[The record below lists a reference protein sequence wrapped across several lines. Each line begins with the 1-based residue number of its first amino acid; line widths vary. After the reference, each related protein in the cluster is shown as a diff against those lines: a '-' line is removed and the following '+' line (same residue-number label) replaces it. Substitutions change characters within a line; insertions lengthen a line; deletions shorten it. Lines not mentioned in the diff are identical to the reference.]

1 MCERMSIIFGN
12 LAMNS
17 SIFNSQ
23 SVSCLFTFFQV
34 SSGRQWYL
42 HSIYTVESAGGNGI
56 GKRSVHHSISSSKN
70 SLSRRRRADTEYQ
83 ALVND
88 IGQGGLGTNI
98 HRVAL
103 DNNKNNILNPDL
115 GGNFNKGTNGS
126 TVVPVVAI
134 ITVLALVLLVIIIVV
149 FVMRRRRVSS
159 TPNPPVTVVAC
170 NGGAKVIS
178 HVDDGDNTEV

>member
-1 MCERMSIIFGN
+1 M
-12 LAMNS
+12 
-17 SIFNSQ
+17 
-23 SVSCLFTFFQV
+23 
-34 SSGRQWYL
+34 
-42 HSIYTVESAGGNGI
+42 ESASGNGI

-70 SLSRRRRADTEYQ
+70 SLSRRRRADEYQ

-88 IGQGGLGTNI
+88 IGEGGLGTNI

-103 DNNKNNILNPDL
+103 DNNKNNILNPNL
-115 GGNFNKGTNGS
+115 PGNVNKGTNGT

-134 ITVLALVLLVIIIVV
+134 ITVLAIVLLVIIIVV

-159 TPNPPVTVVAC
+159 TPNPPVKVVAC

-178 HVDDGDNTEV
+178 HVDDGDNTEVWEYSFN